1 MKTITRNSQ
10 WLSDVYQTPSGD
22 PAWTSQT
29 PIIEAKLK
37 KIALDSSSTTSTL
50 VTYEKVDLQT
60 GDKLLIKSST
70 DPNYS
75 QEITVE
81 GTTTSAGLGTVE
93 FDSDRSHIVA
103 GNTPFYNYFNT
114 GNFNQNIYGLNN
126 WKFSDDGMRA
136 WITSPEIG
144 IKNTLLQIELSV
156 PFSLNSITSVSSS
169 LSLLNQYGSGW
180 GFANKGRYLF
190 VSGDY
195 GYADSSFS
203 RYILSTP
210 YDISTRHTKTAY
222 YNTTIGNLNDYA
234 CSTFAFSEDGT
245 KFMAIRYQNIYTFW
259 GTCSKPFDLRTFVK
273 TNSSADANMSG
284 VVLTEDGKY
293 GIKFNVAVSSGT
305 GSLRVYDMSSNP
317 AAYTAT
323 YSNYPFGSITGF
335 SNINL
340 YEEDISSGPYS
351 PTFISND
358 LRYIGYIPASTN
370 TDSADTLN
378 AFKTTLG
385 TKTSIDVSTQGLT
398 SVPENGYLYIQSKP
412 KFKYAITDN
421 LKSPAIKN
429 DRLAMWSSTTNQ
441 AVVYSDK
448 DALVNVGDTILLNN
462 TDPVTVTSVSVAN
475 RPRIGFNTNSIPST
489 IYVQN
494 KTFPISGN
502 VHTTA
507 TVPNPRF
514 NFSTD
519 GSKLFIAGGIA
530 TTGSTVSNVA
540 GLYQYDLSTPWD
552 ISTAEPSAVPYITT
566 QDLYRPDDVET
577 VFAHTT
583 GPHVPTADAGC
594 ITDFAFS
601 PDGIK
606 SFFLFRGTNYNTYS
620 AVYSEL
626 SRPYDL
632 TSVRTSSAYYP
643 SNTLPS
649 TSYWLHGFEFNL
661 DGTQMIMAYWY
672 STGAYIVQ
680 NYGFPMIES
689 WNPNMTTLQ
698 ASNTYNSNDGHS
710 GSLRLTP
717 DGSQLVQ
724 FGNNGTTNPFTDAT
738 RGIHVINLATNNQI
752 SGLGNFGTTGLTPQT
767 FAEGEVSTTDL
778 VSDHRFSRDGMHW
791 YAITENGVLHQWDCM
806 QKDGYQHTIQFAAQ
820 SSAPTSV
827 WLPDNSVSATLVE
840 TSFTT
845 DSVDHATA
853 AVTYTTE
860 QSIAMSDTNY
870 IRFKLDTPDGI
881 PAEIDTIRVDLT

>member
-70 DPNYS
+70 DPNYN
-75 QEITVE
+75 QEIAVE
-81 GTTTSAGLGTVE
+81 GATTSTGLGTVE

-114 GNFNQNIYGLNN
+114 GNFYQNIFGLNN

-136 WITSPEIG
+136 WITSPETG

-156 PFSLNSITSVSSS
+156 PFSLNSITSVSGS
-169 LSLLNQYGSGW
+169 LLLLNQYGSGW

-190 VSGDY
+190 VSSDY
-195 GYADSSFS
+195 GYADSSFN

-222 YNTTIGNLNDYA
+222 YNSTIGNLNDYA

-245 KFMAIRYQNIYTFW
+245 KFMAIRYQNTYTFW

-293 GIKFNVAVSSGT
+293 GIKFNVGVNLQT
-305 GSLRVYDMSSNP
+305 GSLRFYDMSSGP
-317 AAYTAT
+317 AAYTASYT
-323 YSNYPFGSITGF
+323 NYPFGNITGF
-335 SNINL
+335 SNSNL
-340 YEEDISSGPYS
+340 WEEDTSSGVYS

-358 LRYIGYIPASTN
+358 LRYIGYIPASTGA
-370 TDSADTLN
+370 DSANTLN
-378 AFKTTLG
+378 VFKTTLG

-475 RPRIGFNTNSIPST
+475 RPRISFTTGLTAAR
-489 IYVQN
+489 YVQN
-494 KTFPISGN
+494 KTFSLSG
-502 VHTTA
+502 VFGTTNP
-507 TVPNPRF
+507 PNTPRF
-514 NFSTD
+514 NFSKD
-519 GSKLFIAGGIA
+519 GSKLFFVLS
-530 TTGSTVSNVA
+530 TKTGSADNLA

-552 ISTAEPSAVPYITT
+552 ISTAEPSAVPYISN
-566 QDLYRPDDVET
+566 QDLLHPDDLET
-577 VFAHTT
+577 HIAYND
-583 GPHVPTADAGC
+583 GIYAPTSTLGS

-601 PDGIK
+601 PDGRK
-606 SFFLFRGTNYNTYS
+606 VLFIYRAGFYYAYNS
-620 AVYSEL
+620 AYLEL

-632 TSVRTSSAYYP
+632 TSTRISSTLGTTYN
-643 SNTLPS
+643 SGNTN
-649 TSYWLHGFEFNL
+649 YFFQGFEFNL
-661 DGTQMIMAYWY
+661 TGTQILLSY
-672 STGAYIVQ
+672 
-680 NYGFPMIES
+680 
-689 WNPNMTTLQ
+689 
-698 ASNTYNSNDGHS
+698 YNSGNAFLENVNQFAFSEEYRPIMTWTTS
-710 GSLRLTP
+710 GIFGGNSGLYGTLRITP
-717 DGSQLVQ
+717 DGSEIVQ
-724 FGNNGTTNPFTDAT
+724 FGSHTTTDNPFTHIT
-738 RGIHVINLATNNQI
+738 RGMHITSLITNNTFQGQTSL
-752 SGLGNFGTTGLTPQT
+752 SGQSPVNFD
-767 FAEGEVSTTDL
+767 EGSVTASDRI
-778 VSDHRFSRDGMHW
+778 VDHRFSRDGMRW
-791 YAITENGVLHQWDCM
+791 YAMSESGILHQWDCM

-860 QSIAMSDTNY
+860 QPITMSDTNY